1 MRAWFLDPDQRLG
14 ALATCV
20 LAVWWL
26 IAAPAVF
33 GQGDCVVSVE
43 PTSGR
48 VGTVFAVQGE
58 GFGEPTIVTV
68 LRNGTQVLETE
79 VELQPRET
87 GAWRLD
93 VRADAAGTWLVRA
106 ILPESECGTEVQF
119 SVLPDTS
126 TAGGPERV
134 SEPSAIAP
142 LLVAGS
148 LGVALGSM
156 RALARERR

>member
-1 MRAWFLDPDQRLG
+1 LFSSARYRHWLG
-14 ALATCV
+14 A
-20 LAVWWL
+20 
-26 IAAPAVF
+26 IS
-33 GQGDCVVSVE
+33 GDRFRISCPSE
-43 PTSGR
+43 PTKHPRMTATRRWGR
-48 VGTVFAVQGE
+48 SPSARA
-58 GFGEPTIVTV
+58 IVTPTSA
-68 LRNGTQVLETE
+68 RRTE
-79 VELQPRET
+79 LELQPRET